1 MRHWIYIV
9 MVTFSS
15 NIWAVNQVFLLQPSS
30 RMSIDTYQV
39 AAKNLSVLSTLKEKN
54 IHIIVRNKVD
64 ENASSNSLL
73 CRGWFP
79 IVTPQSETFES
90 VIQKAFAQE
99 LEQGGV
105 LSDKEGIIVSIDSI
119 KTNFNTVGTATWEFE
134 MILSNNNK
142 SETFSYKH
150 EYGTYFV
157 AANVCNATG
166 QNFTRGIE
174 AFLKSLYTDPRFLAL
189 LQ

>member
-1 MRHWIYIV
+1 MRGLVLLVV
-9 MVTFSS
+9 MFFSI
-15 NIWAVNQVFLLQPSS
+15 NGWAANKVFLLQPMS
-30 RMSIDTYQV
+30 RMPIDTYQV
-39 AAKNLSVLSTLKEKN
+39 AAKNLSALSPLKEKN
-54 IHIIVRNKVD
+54 IHIVLRNKVD
-64 ENASSNSLL
+64 ENTSSSSLL

-90 VIQKAFAQE
+90 VIQNAFTQE
-99 LEQGGV
+99 LAQGGV
-105 LSDKEGIIVSIDSI
+105 LSDKEGITISIDSI
-119 KTNFNTVGTATWEFE
+119 KINFNTFGTATWEYE
-134 MILSNNNK
+134 MTLSNTIK

-174 AFLKSLYTDPRFLAL
+174 AFLKSIYADPRFLAL

>member
-1 MRHWIYIV
+1 MRGFVFLVAIV
-9 MVTFSS
+9 ISINS
-15 NIWAVNQVFLLQPSS
+15 WGANKVFLLQPAS

-39 AAKNLSVLSTLKEKN
+39 AAKNVSELSPLKEKN
-54 IHIIVRNKVD
+54 IHIVLRNKVD
-64 ENASSNSLL
+64 ENTSSNSLL

-90 VIQKAFAQE
+90 VIEKAFSQE
-99 LEQGGV
+99 LAQRGI
-105 LSDKEGIIVSIDSI
+105 LSDKDGVVVSIDSI
-119 KTNFNTVGTATWEFE
+119 KINFNTVGTATWEYE
-134 MILSNNNK
+134 MTLSNNTK

-174 AFLKSLYTDPRFLAL
+174 AFLKSIYHDPRFLAL

>member
-1 MRHWIYIV
+1 MRHLVFLVV
-9 MVTFSS
+9 MAFSS
-15 NIWAVNQVFLLQPSS
+15 NIWADNQVFFIQPSS
-30 RMSIDTYQV
+30 RMPIDTYQV
-39 AAKNLSVLSTLKEKN
+39 ATKNVSELSVLKEKN
-54 IHIIVRNKVD
+54 IHIVLRNKVD
-64 ENASSNSLL
+64 ENTSSNSLL

-79 IVTPQSETFES
+79 IVTSQSETFES
-90 VIQKAFAQE
+90 VIEKAFSQE
-99 LEQGGV
+99 LAQGGI
-105 LSDKEGIIVSIDSI
+105 LSDKEGITVSIDSI
-119 KTNFNTVGTATWEFE
+119 KTNFNTVGTATWEYE
-134 MILSNNNK
+134 MTLSNNNK

-174 AFLKSLYTDPRFLAL
+174 AFLKSLYSDPRFLAL

>member
-1 MRHWIYIV
+1 MRRLVFLVAIV
-9 MVTFSS
+9 FSINS
-15 NIWAVNQVFLLQPSS
+15 WAANKVFLLQPSS
-30 RMSIDTYQV
+30 RMSIDIYQV
-39 AAKNLSVLSTLKEKN
+39 SAKNVSVLSTLKEKN
-54 IHIIVRNKVD
+54 IHIILRNKVD
-64 ENASSNSLL
+64 ENASSSSLL

-90 VIQKAFAQE
+90 VIQTALSQE
-99 LEQGGV
+99 LTQGGI
-105 LSDKEGIIVSIDSI
+105 LSDKEGISVSIDSI
-119 KTNFNTVGTATWEFE
+119 KTNFNTVGTATWEYE
-134 MILSNNNK
+134 MTLSNNNK

-174 AFLKSLYTDPRFLAL
+174 AFLKSIYTDPRFLAL